1 MARVEGWRLLV
12 QQFKALLLKNLL
24 LSWRRRFLTALHLT
38 SSLFFI
44 LLIFGVDISLKSR
57 RRTTTAFRDLPDPPA
72 VPVDPILPC
81 ESGFFI
87 KSPCYDF
94 IWTTNSSSVIAS
106 IVGRIMQTN
115 PGRVIPDS
123 KVIGFKNIEDAEEWL
138 LQNPLRCTGA
148 IHMEERSPSV
158 IAYGI
163 QTNSTSKMERGSYED
178 PVFKFQLPLQLAAER
193 AITANLLGG
202 TYIDW
207 NVYFKEFAHPP
218 VDVFSVVAVIAPTF
232 LLAASMFGFV
242 IQMSNLVAEREL
254 KLRQIPTTGH
264 VYDGTVGLCVL
275 GILDYMGLLSC
286 FYLIPSL
293 GALWYDVWILLISA
307 QQFSAPVVLIF
318 PLSSKHGFI
327 SKSSSSKTVGFCI
340 FIIGFLTQLVTYF
353 GFPYNVSFAKSFQII
368 WSFFPPNLL
377 AIALYY
383 LGRATTNE
391 QDPGISWEN
400 RKVCS
405 FSESDCVLTMEKIFV
420 WLMATFLLWLLS
432 AIYIDNVLPVNGV
445 RKPWLYFLKVSYWT
459 GASTIQIKDKPRDGS
474 RNYDAID
481 SSIDE
486 KKDED
491 VRAEENSI
499 KTADANSM
507 DKENVAIQ
515 VRGLM
520 KTFTK
525 VSRKGLCWK
534 KTDEHHAVKGLW
546 INIKKDS
553 LFCLLGQNG
562 AGKSTT
568 ISCITGV
575 LPISGGDVLIYG
587 DSITSPAG
595 MNQIRSHMGVCPQFD
610 VLWDNL
616 SGLEHLH
623 LFAQIKGLHP
633 SHIVQHSMDLMEH
646 VKLTEAMHVQAGN
659 YSGGMKRRLSVA
671 IALIGDPKIVCL
683 DEPTTGMD
691 PVTRRHVWNMI
702 EEAKVGRAIILTTHS
717 MEEADILGDRIAIMT
732 RGVMRCIGTPIRLKS
747 RYGSGYI
754 INVMR
759 KKITNGYSSSSSP
772 TNHVQREAFETFF
785 KEQLNVAPKQ
795 ENEDFITFIIPY
807 DRETQLPDIFTHLQ
821 AKKDELGFSDI
832 HVSLTTLE
840 DIFIHVVQQTE
851 ADDANTEKM
860 EITEGTQPSVVHG
873 DNFDHITELLQGEER
888 QDAPP
893 AVILQELEHPALSSA
908 QGWSIEL

>member
-683 DEPTTGMD
+683 DEP
-691 PVTRRHVWNMI
+691 
-702 EEAKVGRAIILTTHS
+702 GRDLENFTAHLTISKQIGKDSCHKDFQKHDHS
-717 MEEADILGDRIAIMT
+717 L
-732 RGVMRCIGTPIRLKS
+732 
-747 RYGSGYI
+747 
-754 INVMR
+754 
-759 KKITNGYSSSSSP
+759 
-772 TNHVQREAFETFF
+772 
-785 KEQLNVAPKQ
+785 
-795 ENEDFITFIIPY
+795 
-807 DRETQLPDIFTHLQ
+807 IF
-821 AKKDELGFSDI
+821 S
-832 HVSLTTLE
+832 
-840 DIFIHVVQQTE
+840 
-851 ADDANTEKM
+851 
-860 EITEGTQPSVVHG
+860 
-873 DNFDHITELLQGEER
+873 
-888 QDAPP
+888 
-893 AVILQELEHPALSSA
+893 VILV
-908 QGWSIEL
+908 